1 MAQEY
6 ASKQPQGFKNKIENV
21 AIVGAGGQS
30 GKFIVEAMLKNG
42 KHKIT
47 AITRE
52 GSTNKIAEGVHV
64 KKVNYDDPSSLVDAL
79 KGQDALVITMGVTAP
94 PDQQTKLIEAAAAAG
109 VPWVIPNEFGGDGLN
124 EKAGKDIFLGPAK
137 KAVRDHIE
145 KLGKSSWIGIACG
158 FWYEFSLGGGPY
170 RYGFDFKKKTVTM
183 YDDGTTLL
191 DTSTWP
197 QTGREVAN
205 LLLLKILPEDEHDK
219 SPCLAQ
225 FQNNFVYASSFTISQ
240 KDMFESVLR
249 VTGASADDWKVTHMP
264 AKEAY
269 DEGMKKFQ
277 SGDRSG
283 FMLLMYARS
292 FFPDG
297 AGNFEA
303 SRGLDNDK
311 LGLPKEDLDE
321 FTKEGIRLSEIGYFD
336 NEGA

>member
-6 ASKQPQGFKNKIENV
+6 ARKQPKGFKNKIENV

-30 GKFIVEAMLKNG
+30 GKFIVEIMLKNG
-42 KHKIT
+42 KHKVT

-52 GSTNKIAEGVHV
+52 GSTNKIADGVHV
-64 KKVNYDDPSSLVDAL
+64 KKVDYDDPSSLVDAL
-79 KGQDALVITMGVTAP
+79 KGQDALIITMGVMAP
-94 PDQQTKLIEAAAAAG
+94 PAQQTKLVEAAAAAG
-109 VPWVIPNEFGGDGLN
+109 VPWIIPNEFGGDGLN
-124 EKAGKDIFLGPAK
+124 EEAGNDIFLREAK

-158 FWYEFSLGGGPY
+158 FWYEYSLGGGPY

-183 YDDGTTLL
+183 YNDGNTRIN
-191 DTSTWP
+191 TSTWP

-205 LLLLKILPEDEHDK
+205 LLGLKILPEDEHDQ
-219 SPCLAQ
+219 SPCLAH
-225 FQNNFVYASSFTISQ
+225 FRNKFVYGSSFTISQ
-240 KDMFESVLR
+240 KEMFESVLR
-249 VTGASADDWKVTHMP
+249 VTGTSANDWKVTHVP

-269 DEGMKKFQ
+269 QEGLKRFQ

-283 FMLLMYARS
+283 FMQLLYSRA

-321 FTKEGIRLSEIGYFD
+321 FTKEAVRLRESGYFD
-336 NEGA
+336 SEGT